1 MEVLNQEET
10 LSSSGIVGTDN
21 ASIDQRN
28 TDPLSSASAPTQQQ
42 PPGTTVTGNTTT
54 TARAAF
60 TNGATTTAGDEGD
73 DNEFTTGENR
83 SLFRSFLKYTR
94 AILALLGAFV
104 LDLTNANNQSIVSKI
119 VRIVA
124 TIFTYGTIYT
134 SATGVLLWTIAYLM
148 DHGWYLLA
156 VTCSMV
162 TLLLCGVFLALC
174 EWMWQW
180 QGRVVAYV
188 CGGDNGSNIGYNRL
202 RSVNILDDDDMEDDL
217 TFRGWVKQI
226 IHALVTSL
234 IWSLYCALN
243 VKIDF
248 WITDQYLVARPSH
261 YSIELRLV
269 NCFEAAPV
277 LIGASVLLY
286 FAYPSFYRWNFS
298 RESSSSLVAAT
309 ATVDTIAAP
318 FATAEDMDNDRFNE
332 ATMGAGMQSL
342 II

>member
-1 MEVLNQEET
+1 MEVLNHEEM
-10 LSSSGIVGTDN
+10 LSNSGIAGTDN
-21 ASIDQRN
+21 ASIDQRD
-28 TDPLSSASAPTQQQ
+28 TDPLSSSAPTQQ
-42 PPGTTVTGNTTT
+42 PPGTVTGNTTM
-54 TARAAF
+54 ARAAF
-60 TNGATTTAGDEGD
+60 TNGATTAGDEGD
-73 DNEFTTGENR
+73 DNEFTAGQNR
-83 SLFRSFLKYTR
+83 SLFRSFLRYTR

-124 TIFTYGTIYT
+124 TTFTYGTIYT
-134 SATGVLLWTIAYLM
+134 GTTGVLLWTIAYLM

-162 TLLLCGVFLALC
+162 TLLLCGIFLALC
-174 EWMWQW
+174 EWMWRW
-180 QGRVVAYV
+180 QGRVVSYV
-188 CGGDNGSNIGYNRL
+188 CGGGGDNGRNIGYNRL

-261 YSIELRLV
+261 YAIELRLV

-277 LIGASVLLY
+277 LLGAAVLLY

-298 RESSSSLVAAT
+298 REPSSSLVAAT
-309 ATVDTIAAP
+309 GTVDTIAAP
-318 FATAEDMDNDRFNE
+318 FATAEDTDNDRFNE
-332 ATMGAGMQSL
+332 VTMGAGMQSL